1 MVATMAVT
9 IHSTPN
15 ITAYVSPVVKEWTV
29 DMDYFQQDTVLKWKE
44 QVVSFIF

>member
-15 ITAYVSPVVKEWTV
+15 ITTYMSPVVKEWMA

-44 QVVSFIF
+44 QVVSFFF